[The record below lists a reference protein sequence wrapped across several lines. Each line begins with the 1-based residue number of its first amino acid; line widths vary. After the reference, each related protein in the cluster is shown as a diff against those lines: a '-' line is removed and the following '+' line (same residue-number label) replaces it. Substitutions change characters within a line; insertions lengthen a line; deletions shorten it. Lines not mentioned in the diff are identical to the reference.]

1 MKGTTSWKL
10 NDELRL
16 SKPDAEFS
24 SVERRLLRT
33 LVHFATEKSFDDIVK
48 AHESSSSDSSK
59 QTKPDLPDD
68 ITRKINVIHRWYAII
83 ESNIRSSNYRY
94 SSMIQPRDLTTIKDE
109 LRCMITLTKFYPTMS
124 RNGNSIAE
132 TIRVMKAYS
141 ERNPQ
146 ILSDSVTSSTFT
158 ANLSTATICYTC
170 GGNSMNNSSSN
181 SSSNN
186 NNNNNNNSNNNS
198 NSNNNNNSSS
208 SSSSSSYSSSSSSSS
223 SSTIITTGNNNGNF
237 NSNNNS
243 SSSMSNASVS
253 GGGDTM
259 SIVYNNPDVREGHT
273 NSVDTVIPVANN
285 QSHSN
290 VDGVRLF
297 VTWSVAEIAALKVL
311 VRDPNFKSGKRFD
324 LKKIRTKMI
333 SDGFPNRETSYYS
346 QYISKNI
353 MPELKREAQAE
364 QVRQEAVA
372 SAERER
378 ENQAQ
383 EERVAQ
389 NRQRLAEVNSHI
401 FLETQVEDIVINT
414 PDMGSSSFSALE
426 DVFYFYGYG
435 LWIEEGSKRGP
446 AIQAATTWLISRLF
460 QRKLTE
466 SAIDRNHPIVYRV
479 NFLNAYKSKNK
490 QNNKILDS
498 NVCQK
503 RLTAALQ
510 KLPVSYQTAW
520 IAVLGD
526 HTESDIRHSAS
537 RYKHK
542 HSSSL

>member
-1 MKGTTSWKL
+1 
-10 NDELRL
+10 
-16 SKPDAEFS
+16 
-24 SVERRLLRT
+24 
-33 LVHFATEKSFDDIVK
+33 
-48 AHESSSSDSSK
+48 
-59 QTKPDLPDD
+59 
-68 ITRKINVIHRWYAII
+68 
-83 ESNIRSSNYRY
+83 
-94 SSMIQPRDLTTIKDE
+94 
-109 LRCMITLTKFYPTMS
+109 
-124 RNGNSIAE
+124 
-132 TIRVMKAYS
+132 
-141 ERNPQ
+141 
-146 ILSDSVTSSTFT
+146 
-158 ANLSTATICYTC
+158 
-170 GGNSMNNSSSN
+170 
-181 SSSNN
+181 
-186 NNNNNNNSNNNS
+186 
-198 NSNNNNNSSS
+198 
-208 SSSSSSYSSSSSSSS
+208 
-223 SSTIITTGNNNGNF
+223 
-237 NSNNNS
+237 
-243 SSSMSNASVS
+243 MSNASVS

-479 NFLNAYKSKNK
+479 NFLNAYNSKNK
-490 QNNKILDS
+490 QNKQILDS

-542 HSSSL
+542 HLSSL